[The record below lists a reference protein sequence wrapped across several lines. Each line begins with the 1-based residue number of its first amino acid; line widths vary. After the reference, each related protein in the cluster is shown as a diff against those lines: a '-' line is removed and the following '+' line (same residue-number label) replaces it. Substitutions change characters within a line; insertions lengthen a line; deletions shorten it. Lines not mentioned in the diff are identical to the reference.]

1 MMARRRELKGIANA
15 LNSSF
20 VSRNNDFHGY
30 WSLGLLKHFALR
42 DGGTSVDLSFPL
54 PQPEASDKLIHF
66 LVRHYTN
73 MLTNLLN
80 RQRIPHEWVSNVSI
94 TLDFRPQIKDAALI
108 EGAASIEPFA
118 CHCKITDDRGRHFA
132 STLYGRCWMH
142 SAKKESRSTR
152 YRDK

>member
-1 MMARRRELKGIANA
+1 M
-15 LNSSF
+15 
-20 VSRNNDFHGY
+20 
-30 WSLGLLKHFALR
+30 
-42 DGGTSVDLSFPL
+42 
-54 PQPEASDKLIHF
+54 
-66 LVRHYTN
+66 
-73 MLTNLLN
+73 N

-108 EGAASIEPFA
+108 EGAASVEPFA
-118 CHCKITDDRGRHFA
+118 CRCQITDDRGRHFA